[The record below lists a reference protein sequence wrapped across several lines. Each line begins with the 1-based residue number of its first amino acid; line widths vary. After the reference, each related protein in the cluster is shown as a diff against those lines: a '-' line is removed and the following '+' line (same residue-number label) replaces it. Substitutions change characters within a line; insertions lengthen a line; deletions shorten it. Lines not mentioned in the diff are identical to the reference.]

1 MSESEVTQETRQS
14 EQDNRTP
21 VLEVSGLTKHFPGV
35 TALDKVDLAVH
46 RGEVHAIV
54 GENGAGKSTFCN
66 IVTGIMTPD
75 EGEIHIS
82 GESQQFTHPAQAL
95 QAGIRMVYQERNL
108 INFLTGA
115 QNICLGEE
123 PVKRGGIL
131 NERMLFQNA
140 ENLRKRI
147 GIDIPLEIR
156 VSEMSAAQRQMIEI
170 LRALLYKPVLLILDE
185 PTSSLT
191 ESDVEILFKTL
202 RQIKE
207 EGISIIFISHKMEEV
222 FSISD
227 VISIFRNGKKV
238 ITKKNGEMDRE
249 ECIRYMVNRDIESL
263 FPDVH
268 PSGTEKVLELETVS
282 DGIFLHDIN
291 LYLKKGE
298 VVGLYGLVG
307 SGRTEL
313 AELIYG
319 LRPIKEGKVYLNKEE
334 IIPSTKK
341 MLDKKV
347 FLIPEDRREKGLFF
361 NLNLRINLTISFF
374 DMLVSYLG
382 IIKKKETI
390 DLAKKIADSDQL
402 KLKYSNINQNIDELS
417 GGNKQKIVIGRWISH
432 EEVNVLIM
440 DEPTQGIDVGA
451 KYEVYTIIRH
461 HAEERKAAVLFI
473 SSELPE
479 LIGVCDRIYVFKDG
493 TIAGELSREEFDGER
508 ILHLAL

>member
-1 MSESEVTQETRQS
+1 MSESDVFQKTHQAERKA
-14 EQDNRTP
+14 DTP
-21 VLEVSGLTKHFPGV
+21 VLEVRGITKRFPGV
-35 TALDKVDLAVH
+35 TALDSVDLTVH
-46 RGEVHAIV
+46 RGEVHAVV

-75 EGEIHIS
+75 EGNVWIF
-82 GESQQFTHPAQAL
+82 GEVAQFSHPSQAL

-108 INFLTGA
+108 IPFLTGA

-123 PVKRGGIL
+123 PVKRGGIV
-131 NERMLFQNA
+131 NEKLLYKNA

-147 GIDIPLEIR
+147 GIDIPLGIK

-191 ESDVEILFKTL
+191 ESDVEILFKTI
-202 RQIKE
+202 RQIKK

-222 FSISD
+222 FDISD

-238 ITKKNGEMDRE
+238 VTKKNGEMDRN

-263 FPDVH
+263 FPDVY
-268 PSGTEKVLELETVS
+268 PSASEKILELQNVCDS
-282 DGIFLHDIN
+282 VFLNDIS

-313 AELIYG
+313 AELLYG
-319 LRPIKEGKVYLNKEE
+319 LRPLTGGKILFNGEE
-334 IIPSTKK
+334 IIPSTRK
-341 MLDKKV
+341 MLDNKV
-347 FLIPEDRREKGLFF
+347 FLVPEDRREKGLFF
-361 NLNLRINLTISFF
+361 NLNLRTNLTISFLN
-374 DMLVSYLG
+374 MLVLFWG
-382 IIKKKETI
+382 LLKKKEAV
-390 DLAKKIADSDQL
+390 DLARKIADSDQL
-402 KLKYSNINQNIDELS
+402 KLKYSNINQNIEELS

-461 HAEERKAAVLFI
+461 HAEERKAGVLFI

-493 TIAGELSREEFDGER
+493 TIAGELSREEFDGEK

>member
-1 MSESEVTQETRQS
+1 
-14 EQDNRTP
+14 
-21 VLEVSGLTKHFPGV
+21 
-35 TALDKVDLAVH
+35 
-46 RGEVHAIV
+46 
-54 GENGAGKSTFCN
+54 
-66 IVTGIMTPD
+66 
-75 EGEIHIS
+75 
-82 GESQQFTHPAQAL
+82 
-95 QAGIRMVYQERNL
+95 
-108 INFLTGA
+108 
-115 QNICLGEE
+115 
-123 PVKRGGIL
+123 
-131 NERMLFQNA
+131 
-140 ENLRKRI
+140 
-147 GIDIPLEIR
+147 
-156 VSEMSAAQRQMIEI
+156 
-170 LRALLYKPVLLILDE
+170 
-185 PTSSLT
+185 
-191 ESDVEILFKTL
+191 
-202 RQIKE
+202 
-207 EGISIIFISHKMEEV
+207 
-222 FSISD
+222 
-227 VISIFRNGKKV
+227 
-238 ITKKNGEMDRE
+238 
-249 ECIRYMVNRDIESL
+249 
-263 FPDVH
+263 
-268 PSGTEKVLELETVS
+268 VS

-313 AELIYG
+313 AESIYG